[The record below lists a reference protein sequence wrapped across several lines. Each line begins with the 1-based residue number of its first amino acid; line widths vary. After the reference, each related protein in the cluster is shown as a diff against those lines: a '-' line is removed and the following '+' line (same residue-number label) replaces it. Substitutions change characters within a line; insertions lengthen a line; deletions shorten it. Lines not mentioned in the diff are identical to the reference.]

1 MADLQ
6 QIPNLRQPFAPLA
19 PKIVLILLSGL
30 LSMFFAEVFSGSSP
44 MWFTSGWGVFVTW
57 PLYMSHLLLLIN
69 LAMIFK
75 RTSLTQLY
83 LWGVFF
89 GLYESWITK
98 VIWAGY
104 MTSAPMW
111 GTFLGF
117 SVFEFFVIVFF
128 WHPIMSFIVPILTF
142 EILSG
147 TAGEAGGEVFAS
159 HLPIL
164 LKRKR
169 NWVIFLFIMIM
180 GSAFLTVGSKANLVV
195 ADLTILG
202 SLLLIFIPYWLASK
216 KFALFFSIRSLR
228 LGRPGLTI
236 LVLYMIGL
244 YVWGFFS
251 LLPERIAPLLT
262 ILLTVCIYAFI
273 AALLFMGR
281 PADERAVEG
290 TAQSTTL
297 FKTREL
303 VILFAT
309 FIVMTT
315 ILSLLPT
322 ADFVVFFIINYG
334 MFGAGV
340 ALLIIAFAMV
350 IKSRIYRKSGN

>member
-1 MADLQ
+1 
-6 QIPNLRQPFAPLA
+6 
-19 PKIVLILLSGL
+19 
-30 LSMFFAEVFSGSSP
+30 
-44 MWFTSGWGVFVTW
+44 
-57 PLYMSHLLLLIN
+57 MSHLLLLIN

-75 RTSLTQLY
+75 RTSLSQLY

-104 MTSAPMW
+104 IASTPMW

-117 SVFEFFVIVFF
+117 SVFELFVIVFF

-147 TAGEAGGEVFAS
+147 TAREAGGWVFAS

-164 LKRKR
+164 FKKKR

-180 GSAFLTVGSKANLVV
+180 GSAFLTVGSKANFAV

-202 SLLLIFIPYWLASK
+202 SLILIFIPYWLASK
-216 KFALFFSIRSLR
+216 KFAPFFSIRSLKLGR
-228 LGRPGLTI
+228 LGLAI
-236 LVLYMIGL
+236 LVLYMFGL
-244 YVWGFFS
+244 YVWAFFS
-251 LLPERIAPLLT
+251 LLPERIAPLPT

-273 AALLFMGR
+273 VALLFMSK
-281 PADERAVEG
+281 PADERTLEG
-290 TAQSTTL
+290 VTQSTAL
-297 FKTREL
+297 FRTREL
-303 VILFAT
+303 VFLFAI

-315 ILSLLPT
+315 IFSFLPA
-322 ADFVVFFIINYG
+322 ADFVVFFVINYS
-334 MFGAGV
+334 MFGAGM
-340 ALLIIAFAMV
+340 ALLIIAFMMV
-350 IKSRIYRKSGN
+350 VKRRISRKSGN